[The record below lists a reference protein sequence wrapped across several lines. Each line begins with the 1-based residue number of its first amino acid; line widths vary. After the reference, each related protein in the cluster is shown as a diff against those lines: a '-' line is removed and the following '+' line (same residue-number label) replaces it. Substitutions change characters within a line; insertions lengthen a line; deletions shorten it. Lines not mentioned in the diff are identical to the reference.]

1 MTYAQFGLIQA
12 ADFNTLVGGNPT
24 TTANTLNATWATGG
38 GAAGYGQPALANV
51 TAGQSVA
58 ATSQWSSLVS
68 NTASAATHQGS
79 SITSVSAPVAG
90 GTITFLSAIPTNLQT
105 IYTNRLNAATQGS
118 TGSNTVTYNA
128 NASAGGTPWSQ
139 ALTFTHTAT
148 FANGD
153 AARYFFNSGGQL
165 KLTFTQ
171 VDGPAGSMAN
181 GYNTLCSAIGTLVFS
196 APSSGTITV
205 AGLSYS
211 GFTKV
216 GGTGSPSPYLT
227 NTGYYAL
234 TTSNANVFLQTTGT
248 PAGYTTS
255 FINVLVKSNGT
266 QGSNSDAGS
275 VITIYS
281 VWDEVPNG
289 LAVNANSSTTLTATY
304 PETTNLANTWGT
316 ITLAGTVTG
325 S

>member
-1 MTYAQFGLIQA
+1 MSYAQFASIDA
-12 ADFNTLVGGNPT
+12 SDFNTLVGGNPT
-24 TTANTLNATWATGG
+24 TTSGTLNAVWATGG
-38 GAAGYGQPALANV
+38 GAFGYGQTALANV
-51 TAGQSVA
+51 TVGQTVA
-58 ATSQWSSLVS
+58 ATGQWASLVA

-79 SITSVSAPVAG
+79 SITAVTAPVAG
-90 GTITFLSAIPTNLQT
+90 GTITFLSAIPTNLTT
-105 IYTNRLNAATQGS
+105 ISTNRLNAATQGS
-118 TGSNTVTYNA
+118 TGTPNTVTFG
-128 NASAGGTPWSQ
+128 STWSS

-148 FANGD
+148 FASGD

-165 KLTFTQ
+165 KLTFAQPT
-171 VDGPAGSMAN
+171 GTAMAN
-181 GYNTLCSAIGTLVFS
+181 AYNTLANACGTLVVS

-205 AGLSYS
+205 AGTSYS
-211 GFTKV
+211 GFTKI
-216 GGTGSPSPYLT
+216 GGSGTPSPYST

-266 QGSNSDAGS
+266 QGSNGDAGS
-275 VITIYS
+275 VITIYT

-289 LAVNANSSTTLTATY
+289 LTVTAGAAVTLTAQA
-304 PETTNLANTWGT
+304 PETTNIANSWGA
-316 ITLAGTVTG
+316 ITLSGTVSG